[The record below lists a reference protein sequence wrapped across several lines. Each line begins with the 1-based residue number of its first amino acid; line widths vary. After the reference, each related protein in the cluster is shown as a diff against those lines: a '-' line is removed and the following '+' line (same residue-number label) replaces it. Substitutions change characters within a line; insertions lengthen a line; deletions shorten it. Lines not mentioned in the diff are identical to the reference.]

1 MTDSAAGHRRVIYFS
16 MSVET
21 LERPVQTR
29 PPHLPGASMG
39 RRVLIGIVA
48 VVAVGLLTLA
58 LLPDSL
64 WRSLLV
70 KAVTHAT
77 GRQASIGSLTLH
89 LLRRNPEITVRDFE
103 LANATWA
110 ARRPMITMRRFD
122 VSVSW
127 TSLLRFSP
135 VLSRVEVDGPDVD
148 LERDTDNRA
157 NWDFSTT
164 TARQRKPPEKTAPT
178 HLPVIRQL
186 IVSDGKLNLA
196 DAVAKLT
203 FNGRIAVA
211 ERQDSAA
218 TPALGVQGSGI
229 LNGKPF
235 DLRIMGGA
243 LINVD
248 SSKPYEFDAAVTA
261 ADIKLTAHTEIR
273 HPFDFGKV
281 SARFHVTGKDLA
293 DVYYLTGLALPNTP
307 PYDVSGTLVR
317 DDLNFRIDD
326 FRGRLG
332 ASDIGGKIAID
343 SGKERPKLTAEL
355 TSKVLNLSDL
365 AAPLGT
371 QAAPGL
377 KSDTLAQ
384 PTGAGGGAGLTGT
397 DAHGKKPRA
406 NIAAQDPQAN
416 ESGLLLPDA
425 DLQVNRVRAM
435 DADVQF
441 DAQSVTTGKIPL
453 QRVSFHLLLNDAKIT
468 LNPLAFN
475 LPEGQFSGSVVL
487 NARPPVPETDI
498 DMKLDNVDLAQFTSQ
513 PGASPLSGRMVGR
526 IRLHGTGT
534 SVHKAA
540 ASASGD
546 ITVVLPD
553 GKMTSAFAELTGINL
568 DKGLG
573 LLLTD
578 KHQQTEIRCGI
589 ASFHADDGDLKANT
603 LVLDTTHVLV
613 TGSGDVNLKNE
624 DLDLSLRGQP
634 KEIRLLRLRSPIQV
648 HGTLAHPDIGLKT
661 GDVVAQAGGAIA
673 LGTLLTPV
681 ASVLAFVDRGLA
693 KDANCTGLISQA
705 ADGEQLP
712 VSR

>member
-1 MTDSAAGHRRVIYFS
+1 

-21 LERPVQTR
+21 VERPVRTHAPR
-29 PPHLPGASMG
+29 LPGKAIVK
-39 RRVLIGIVA
+39 RVLLGILALVA
-48 VVAVGLLTLA
+48 VCLLTLA

-89 LLRRNPEITVRDFE
+89 LLRPNPEITVQRFE
-103 LANATWA
+103 LANANWA
-110 ARRPMITMRRFD
+110 AQRPMITIRRFA

-127 TSLLRFSP
+127 MSVLRFSP
-135 VLSRVEVDGPDVD
+135 VLSRVEVDGPDLD
-148 LERDTDNRA
+148 LERDNGNRA
-157 NWDFSTT
+157 NWNFSTPG
-164 TARQRKPPEKTAPT
+164 AQPRKPSEKNAPT
-178 HLPVIRQL
+178 HLPVIQQL
-186 IVSDGKLNLA
+186 ILSDGKLNVD

-203 FNGRIAVA
+203 FNGRITIA
-211 ERQDSAA
+211 ERQASPA

-235 DLRIMGGA
+235 DLAVMGGA

-248 SSKPYEFDAAVTA
+248 ESRPYEFDAAMTA

-273 HPFDFGKV
+273 HPFDLGKV
-281 SARFHVTGKDLA
+281 SSRFHVTGKDLA

-317 DDLNFRIDD
+317 DDLNFRVDD

-332 ASDIGGKIAID
+332 ASDIGGKLAID

-384 PTGAGGGAGLTGT
+384 PTGADGGAGMTGK

-406 NIAAQDPQAN
+406 KIAAHDPQAN

-435 DADVQF
+435 DADVTF
-441 DAQSVTTGKIPL
+441 DAQSVTTAKIPL
-453 QRVSFHLLLNDAKIT
+453 QKVSFHLLLNDSKIT
-468 LNPLAFN
+468 LKPLEFN
-475 LPEGQFSGSVVL
+475 LPEGQFSGSVIL

-498 DMKLDNVDLAQFTSQ
+498 DMKLDNVNLAQFTSQ
-513 PGASPLSGRMVGR
+513 PGTPPLSGRMVGR
-526 IRLHGTGT
+526 LRLHGTGT

-553 GKMTSAFAELTGINL
+553 GEMTSAFAELTGINL

-578 KHQQTEIRCGI
+578 KHQQTQIRCGI

-613 TGSGDVNLKNE
+613 TGSGDINLKNE
-624 DLDLSLRGQP
+624 ELDLSMRGQP
-634 KEIRLLRLRSPIQV
+634 KGIRLLRLRSPIQV

-661 GDVVAQAGGAIA
+661 GDLLAQTGGAIA
-673 LGTLLTPV
+673 LGALLTPV

-693 KDANCTGLISQA
+693 KDANCNALISQA
-705 ADGEQLP
+705 SEGENLP
-712 VSR
+712 ASH